1 MSRSTS
7 YERSFHYFLLSI
19 NNYFRFSYHCLTMER
34 KVYLLW
40 FGQTVSW
47 TGSAMSFFAIG
58 VWIYETTGKAS
69 ALSTILFIVAIVGV
83 VTGPFGGV
91 LADRFPR
98 KTLIIVFDLIIAVLM
113 CVIGYFALNDILT
126 LTLLIPFA
134 LAFGIFEIAH
144 WTTWSAFLGD
154 VVKKNEVTKVSA
166 LFESAEAISVLIGP
180 IGGAFIYSFFGLTG
194 VILVDV
200 LTCFFGI
207 ATITMFKSKKIET
220 KSNLTFKNIYLDL
233 VEAYNWLKK
242 QKGLLA
248 LVTIFAVGNFLWG
261 FTSVLLPPMILRFT
275 DARGLG
281 IVESS
286 VGLAFLFG
294 SMISLRLADKLQ
306 GNLKVA
312 IYMGLLGGLSLILG
326 SIRPSVFLLC
336 VHGIIG
342 GVSGTVQYTVSSGA
356 WLAITTEDIRGI
368 ALALRGTIAQML
380 RPIGVLIA
388 GPLGDYL
395 EFDFYP
401 NNVDLLSPIV
411 GLGPGRGYALLFFI
425 VGVVYVGIWV
435 VNLNN
440 KNLRTLS
447 KQVKEITKD
456 S

>member
-1 MSRSTS
+1 MSK
-7 YERSFHYFLLSI
+7 
-19 NNYFRFSYHCLTMER
+19 

-47 TGSAMSFFAIG
+47 TGSSMSFFAIG
-58 VWIYETTGKAS
+58 VWIFETTGKAS
-69 ALSTILFIVAIVGV
+69 ALSTILFTVAIVGV

-98 KTLIIVFDLIIAVLM
+98 KTLIITFDLIIAVLM
-113 CVIGYFALNDILT
+113 CVIGYLALNEALT
-126 LTLLIPFA
+126 LTSLIPFA

-200 LTCFFGI
+200 ITCLFGI
-207 ATITMFKSKKIET
+207 ATITLFKSKKIET
-220 KSNLTFKNIYLDL
+220 KSNLSIKNIYFDL
-233 VEAYNWLKK
+233 IEAYNWLKK
-242 QKGLLA
+242 QKGLLS
-248 LVTIFAVGNFLWG
+248 LVLILSACNFLWG
-261 FTSVLLPPMILRFT
+261 FTQVLIPPMILSFA
-275 DARGLG
+275 DATGLG

-294 SMISLRLADKLQ
+294 SVISLRLADWLQ

-312 IYMGLLGGLSLILG
+312 IYCGLLGGLALIIG
-326 SIRPSVFLLC
+326 SVRPSIFLLC
-336 VHGIIG
+336 VNGVIAGI
-342 GVSGTVQYTVSSGA
+342 SGTVQYTVSSGA
-356 WLAITTEDIRGI
+356 WLAITTEDIRGR

-380 RPIGVLIA
+380 RPLGVVIA

-395 EFDFYP
+395 EFSFYP
-401 NNVDLLSPIV
+401 KNVDMLSPLV
-411 GLGPGRGYALLFFI
+411 GTGPGRGYAFLYFLI
-425 VGVVYVGIWV
+425 GVFYVVVWV
-435 VNLNN
+435 VNFNN
-440 KNLRTLS
+440 KNLKFLS
-447 KQVKEITKD
+447 KQVIEITNN
-456 S
+456 

>member
-1 MSRSTS
+1 
-7 YERSFHYFLLSI
+7 
-19 NNYFRFSYHCLTMER
+19 MER
-34 KVYLLW
+34 KIYLLW
-40 FGQTVSW
+40 FGQTISW
-47 TGSAMSFFAIG
+47 TGSSMSFFAIG

-91 LADRFPR
+91 LADRFQR
-98 KTLIIVFDLIIAVLM
+98 KKLIIIFDLTIVVLM
-113 CVIGYFALNDILT
+113 CIIGDLALNNILT

-154 VVKKNEVTKVSA
+154 VVKKHEVTKISA

-180 IGGAFIYSFFGLTG
+180 IGGAFIYSFFGLPG

-200 LTCFFGI
+200 ITCFFGI
-207 ATITMFKSKKIET
+207 ATITFFKSKKVEG
-220 KSNLTFKNIYLDL
+220 KGKLSFRNVYFDL

-248 LVTIFAVGNFLWG
+248 LVSILSLGNFLWG
-261 FTSVLLPPMILRFT
+261 FTSVLLPPMILSFT

-312 IYMGLLGGLSLILG
+312 IYMGLLGGLSLIVG
-326 SIRPSVFLLC
+326 SLRPSIILLC
-336 VHGIIG
+336 IHGIVA

-356 WLAITTEDIRGI
+356 WLAITTEDIRGR

-380 RPIGVLIA
+380 RPLGVVIA

-395 EFDFYP
+395 EFSFYP
-401 NNVDLLSPIV
+401 SNTDILSPLV
-411 GLGPGRGYALLFFI
+411 GTGPGRGYAFLFLI
-425 VGVVYVGIWV
+425 VGVAYTVLWIFNY
-435 VNLNN
+435 NN
-440 KNLRTLS
+440 KNLKKLS
-447 KQVKEITKD
+447 IQVKEIVTD
-456 S
+456 

>member
-1 MSRSTS
+1 MSK
-7 YERSFHYFLLSI
+7 
-19 NNYFRFSYHCLTMER
+19 

-47 TGSAMSFFAIG
+47 TGSSMSFFAIG

-83 VTGPFGGV
+83 ITGPFGGV

-154 VVKKNEVTKVSA
+154 VVKKHEVTKVSA

-180 IGGAFIYSFFGLTG
+180 IGGAFIYSFFGLPG
-194 VILVDV
+194 VILVDLV
-200 LTCFFGI
+200 TCFFGI
-207 ATITMFKSKKIET
+207 ATITFFKSKKIKT
-220 KSNLTFKNIYLDL
+220 KGKLNFKNTYFDL

-248 LVTIFAVGNFLWG
+248 LVSIFSIGNFLWG
-261 FTSVLLPPMILRFT
+261 FTTVLIPPMILSFT

-294 SMISLRLADKLQ
+294 SIISLRLADKLQ

-326 SIRPSVFLLC
+326 SLRPSIILLC
-336 VHGIIG
+336 IHGIIA

-356 WLAITTEDIRGI
+356 WLAITDENIRGR

-380 RPIGVLIA
+380 RPLGVVIA

-395 EFDFYP
+395 EFSFYP
-401 NNVDLLSPIV
+401 KNVDILTQLV
-411 GLGPGRGYALLFFI
+411 GSGPGRGYAFLFLIIGVLYVVLWI
-425 VGVVYVGIWV
+425 V
-435 VNLNN
+435 NFNN
-440 KNLRTLS
+440 KNLRNLS
-447 KQVKEITKD
+447 KQVKEIT
-456 S
+456 SN

>member
-1 MSRSTS
+1 
-7 YERSFHYFLLSI
+7 
-19 NNYFRFSYHCLTMER
+19 MER

-200 LTCFFGI
+200 LTCLFGV
-207 ATITMFKSKKIET
+207 ATITMFFIDQIAVFAKCFLAGKFSDKLTYAGHCADMGLFNIEVKRAGNT
-220 KSNLTFKNIYLDL
+220 VFT
-233 VEAYNWLKK
+233 
-242 QKGLLA
+242 
-248 LVTIFAVGNFLWG
+248 VGN
-261 FTSVLLPPMILRFT
+261 ILKT
-275 DARGLG
+275 
-281 IVESS
+281 
-286 VGLAFLFG
+286 
-294 SMISLRLADKLQ
+294 RLNA
-306 GNLKVA
+306 
-312 IYMGLLGGLSLILG
+312 
-326 SIRPSVFLLC
+326 
-336 VHGIIG
+336 
-342 GVSGTVQYTVSSGA
+342 
-356 WLAITTEDIRGI
+356 
-368 ALALRGTIAQML
+368 
-380 RPIGVLIA
+380 
-388 GPLGDYL
+388 
-395 EFDFYP
+395 
-401 NNVDLLSPIV
+401 
-411 GLGPGRGYALLFFI
+411 
-425 VGVVYVGIWV
+425 
-435 VNLNN
+435 LNN
-440 KNLRTLS
+440 RAF
-447 KQVKEITKD
+447 QAV
-456 S
+456 

>member
-1 MSRSTS
+1 MSK
-7 YERSFHYFLLSI
+7 
-19 NNYFRFSYHCLTMER
+19 

-47 TGSAMSFFAIG
+47 TGSSMSFFAIG

-113 CVIGYFALNDILT
+113 CVIGYFAISDILT

-154 VVKKNEVTKVSA
+154 VVKKHEVTKVSA

-180 IGGAFIYSFFGLTG
+180 IGGAFIYSFFGLPG
-194 VILVDV
+194 VILVD
-200 LTCFFGI
+200 LITCFFGI
-207 ATITMFKSKKIET
+207 ATITLFKSKKIKT
-220 KSNLTFKNIYLDL
+220 KGKLNFKNTYFDL
-233 VEAYNWLKK
+233 IEAYNWLKK

-248 LVTIFAVGNFLWG
+248 LVSILSIGNFLWG
-261 FTSVLLPPMILRFT
+261 FTSVLIPPMILSFT

-286 VGLAFLFG
+286 VGLAFLVG
-294 SMISLRLADKLQ
+294 SIISLRLADKLQ

-326 SIRPSVFLLC
+326 SLRPSIFLLC
-336 VHGIIG
+336 IHGIIA

-356 WLAITTEDIRGI
+356 WLAITDENIRGR

-380 RPIGVLIA
+380 RPLGVVIA

-395 EFDFYP
+395 EFSFYP
-401 NNVDLLSPIV
+401 QNVDILSPLV
-411 GLGPGRGYALLFFI
+411 GSGPGRGYAFLFFI
-425 VGVVYVGIWV
+425 IGILYVVLWI
-435 VNLNN
+435 VNFNN
-440 KNLRTLS
+440 KNLRNLS
-447 KQVKEITKD
+447 KQVKEIT
-456 S
+456 SN

>member
-1 MSRSTS
+1 MSK
-7 YERSFHYFLLSI
+7 
-19 NNYFRFSYHCLTMER
+19 

-47 TGSAMSFFAIG
+47 TGSSMSFFAIG

-83 VTGPFGGV
+83 ITGPFGGV

-154 VVKKNEVTKVSA
+154 VVKKHEVTKVSA

-180 IGGAFIYSFFGLTG
+180 IGGAFIYSFFGLPG
-194 VILVDV
+194 VILVDLV
-200 LTCFFGI
+200 TCFFGI
-207 ATITMFKSKKIET
+207 ATITFFKSKKM
-220 KSNLTFKNIYLDL
+220 KSKGKLNFKNTYFDL

-248 LVTIFAVGNFLWG
+248 LVSIFSIGNFLWG
-261 FTSVLLPPMILRFT
+261 FTTVLIPPMILSFT
-275 DARGLG
+275 DAKGLG

-294 SMISLRLADKLQ
+294 SIISLRLADKLQ

-326 SIRPSVFLLC
+326 SLRPSIILLC
-336 VHGIIG
+336 IHGIIA

-356 WLAITTEDIRGI
+356 WLAITDENIRGR

-380 RPIGVLIA
+380 RPLGVVIA

-395 EFDFYP
+395 EFSFYP
-401 NNVDLLSPIV
+401 KNVDILTQLV
-411 GLGPGRGYALLFFI
+411 GSGPGRGYAFLFLIIGVLYVVLWI
-425 VGVVYVGIWV
+425 V
-435 VNLNN
+435 NFNN
-440 KNLRTLS
+440 KNLRNLS
-447 KQVKEITKD
+447 KQVKEIT
-456 S
+456 SN

>member
-1 MSRSTS
+1 
-7 YERSFHYFLLSI
+7 
-19 NNYFRFSYHCLTMER
+19 
-34 KVYLLW
+34 
-40 FGQTVSW
+40 
-47 TGSAMSFFAIG
+47 MSFFAIG

-98 KTLIIVFDLIIAVLM
+98 KKLIIIFDLIIAALM
-113 CVIGYFALNDILT
+113 CVIGYLALSDFLT

-154 VVKKNEVTKVSA
+154 VVKKQEVTKVSA

-180 IGGAFIYSFFGLTG
+180 IGGAFIYSFFGLPG
-194 VILVDV
+194 VILVDLV
-200 LTCFFGI
+200 TCFFGI
-207 ATITMFKSKKIET
+207 ATITFFKSKKVEI
-220 KSNLTFKNIYLDL
+220 KGQLSFRNVYFDL
-233 VEAYNWLKK
+233 IEAYNWLKK
-242 QKGLLA
+242 QKGLLS
-248 LVTIFAVGNFLWG
+248 LVSILSIGNFLWG
-261 FTSVLLPPMILRFT
+261 FTSVLIPPMILSFT

-294 SMISLRLADKLQ
+294 SIISLRLADKLQ

-312 IYMGLLGGLSLILG
+312 IYMGLLGGVSLILG
-326 SIRPSVFLLC
+326 SIRPSIILLC
-336 VHGIIG
+336 IHGIIA

-356 WLAITTEDIRGI
+356 WLAITTEDIRGR

-380 RPIGVLIA
+380 RPLGVLIA

-395 EFDFYP
+395 EFSFYP
-401 NNVDLLSPIV
+401 ENVNILSPLV
-411 GLGPGRGYALLFFI
+411 GTGPGRGYAFLFFL
-425 VGVVYVGIWV
+425 VGVFYVVLWI
-435 VNLNN
+435 VNFNN
-440 KNLRTLS
+440 KNLKYLS
-447 KQVKEITKD
+447 SQVIEITN

>member
-1 MSRSTS
+1 MSK
-7 YERSFHYFLLSI
+7 
-19 NNYFRFSYHCLTMER
+19 

-47 TGSAMSFFAIG
+47 TGSAMSFFAVG

-98 KTLIIVFDLIIAVLM
+98 KKLIIIFDLIIAVLM
-113 CVIGYFALNDILT
+113 CVIGYLALNDLLT

-134 LAFGIFEIAH
+134 LAFGVFEIAH

-154 VVKKNEVTKVSA
+154 VVKKQEVTKVSA

-180 IGGAFIYSFFGLTG
+180 IGGAFIYSFFGLPG
-194 VILVDV
+194 VILVD
-200 LTCFFGI
+200 LITCFFGI
-207 ATITMFKSKKIET
+207 ATITFFKSKKVEI
-220 KSNLTFKNIYLDL
+220 KGKLSFKNVYLDL
-233 VEAYNWLKK
+233 IEAYNWLKK
-242 QKGLLA
+242 QKGLLS
-248 LVTIFAVGNFLWG
+248 LVTILTIGNFLWG
-261 FTSVLLPPMILRFT
+261 FTSVLLPPMILSFT

-294 SMISLRLADKLQ
+294 SIISLRLADKLQ

-312 IYMGLLGGLSLILG
+312 IYMGLLGGISLILG
-326 SIRPSVFLLC
+326 SIRPSISLLC
-336 VHGIIG
+336 IHGVIA

-356 WLAITTEDIRGI
+356 WLAITTEDIRGR

-380 RPIGVLIA
+380 RPLGVVIA

-395 EFDFYP
+395 EFTFYP
-401 NNVDLLSPIV
+401 ENVDILSPLV
-411 GLGPGRGYALLFFI
+411 GTGPGRGYAFLFFL
-425 VGVVYVGIWV
+425 VGVFYVVLWI
-435 VNLNN
+435 VNFNN
-440 KNLRTLS
+440 KNLKFLS
-447 KQVKEITKD
+447 KQVIEITN